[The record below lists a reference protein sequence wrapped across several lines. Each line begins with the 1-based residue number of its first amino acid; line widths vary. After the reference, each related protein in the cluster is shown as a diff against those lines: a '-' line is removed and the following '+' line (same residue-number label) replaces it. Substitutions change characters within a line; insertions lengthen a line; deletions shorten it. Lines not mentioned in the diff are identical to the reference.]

1 MPPIVTSDVVILG
14 AGLAGLSLAVHLKKR
29 SPNLSVTVFERQP
42 LPYPEAT
49 HKVGESTVEL
59 AAHYFSE
66 VIGLEHHLKTDQLR
80 KLGTRFFFSTRGN
93 ESVESRVELG
103 TNHHFSVPTYQIDRG
118 RFENFLADEARCL
131 GAVLIDG
138 AKVQRV
144 DLSPGAADLHTVQ
157 YEGSGAAASV
167 RCRWVVDAT
176 GRAALLKRQLGLRE
190 ASEHDS
196 NAVWFRVKGRVD
208 IDDWGTSPE
217 WRAGHDGIYSRWYST
232 NHLTGA
238 GYWVW
243 LIPLASG
250 YTSIGIVTDPKIHP
264 LSRFRSFEA
273 AMGWLEKHEP
283 QCARMLKEF
292 ELPPADYLAIKH
304 YAHKCSRLIS
314 GDRWAING
322 DAGVFI
328 DPLYSPGS
336 DFIAIQ
342 NGFIVDAIVRDC
354 AHERFIGRCELYN
367 QLYQLLSE
375 NVLGIFR
382 GQYPLFGN
390 ARVMP
395 LKIVWDFTVYWGF
408 LAFITIQGKLCD
420 FECIK
425 LFEQAVPLVYEKNV
439 EMQRLFLAANTAAG
453 DPVEPGFID
462 VSRIPFLMDLNRG
475 LQAKHSDASFI
486 ETLHRNMSLIAQVQ
500 VELRELLEPH
510 SRKWA
515 TAGELEARLASIA
528 QPLTQA
534 A

>member
-1 MPPIVTSDVVILG
+1 MHPETTSDIVILG
-14 AGLAGLSLAVHLKKR
+14 AGLAGLSLAIHLKKK
-29 SPNLSVTVFERQP
+29 SPNLSVTVLERES

-66 VIGLEHHLKTDQLR
+66 VLGLGHHLKTEQLR
-80 KLGTRFFFSTRGN
+80 KLGTRFFFSEGRN

-103 TNHHFSVPTYQIDRG
+103 TNHHLSVPTYQIDRG
-118 RFENFLADEARCL
+118 RFENFLADEARRL
-131 GAVLIDG
+131 GASLIDRT
-138 AKVQRV
+138 KVQRV
-144 DLSPGAADLHTVQ
+144 DLAPGGGELHTVQ
-157 YEGSGAAASV
+157 HEGSHGTVSV
-167 RCRWVVDAT
+167 RCRWVIDAT

-217 WRAGHDGIYSRWYST
+217 WRAGHEGILSRWYST

-250 YTSIGIVTDPKIHP
+250 YTSIGIVTDPKVHP
-264 LSRFRSFEA
+264 LSRFRSFDA
-273 AMGWLEKHEP
+273 AMEWLEEHEP
-283 QCARMLKEF
+283 QCARMLR
-292 ELPPADYLAIKH
+292 ELGLRPADYLAIKH
-304 YAHKCSRLIS
+304 YAHKCTRLIS
-314 GDRWAING
+314 GDRWAISG

-342 NGFIVDAIVRDC
+342 NGFIVDTIVRDY
-354 AHERFIGRCELYN
+354 AHERFVGRCELYN
-367 QLYQLLSE
+367 HLYQILSD

-382 GQYPLFGN
+382 GQYPIFGN
-390 ARVMP
+390 PRVMP
-395 LKIVWDFTVYWGF
+395 LKIVWDFTLYWGF

-425 LFEQAVPLVYEKNV
+425 LFERAVPMVYDKNF
-439 EMQRLFLAANTAAG
+439 EMQRLFLAANARAH
-453 DPVEPGFID
+453 EAFLPGFIE
-462 VSRIPFLMDLNRG
+462 VSRIPFLMELNRG
-475 LQAKHSDASFI
+475 LQACHSDASFI
-486 ETLHRNMSLIAQVQ
+486 ATLHSNMDLIAQVQ
-500 VELRELLEPH
+500 GELRELLEARARPW
-510 SRKWA
+510 R
-515 TAGELEARLASIA
+515 TAAELEARLAAIA
-528 QPLTQA
+528 RPLTQA